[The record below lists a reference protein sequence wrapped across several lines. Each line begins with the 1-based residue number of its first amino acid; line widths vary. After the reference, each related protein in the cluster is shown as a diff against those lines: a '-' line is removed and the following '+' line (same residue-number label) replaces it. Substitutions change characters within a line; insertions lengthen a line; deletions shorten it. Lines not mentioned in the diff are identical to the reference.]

1 MIYYL
6 YTYYILF
13 VFPNLCLFSAIEG
26 TNVTYGIDMEMLN
39 GGLLKR
45 SVFDVSF
52 ENIAGGS
59 SLLSV
64 SYLIYSITYIACYI
78 HLIIIIITKPLKII

>member
-1 MIYYL
+1 MLSNCFVTCMVIYNWY
-6 YTYYILF
+6 
-13 VFPNLCLFSAIEG
+13 NFSAIEG

-52 ENIAGGS
+52 ENRAGDS

-64 SYLIYSITYIACYI
+64 SCIAIFFTMVCNS
-78 HLIIIIITKPLKII
+78 